1 MKEDTS
7 MKKTYKTPL
16 MGIVRKEM
24 LCRLLSG
31 SDINGGGNKGAY
43 QEYTQESHGSDDDFD
58 YDD

>member
-1 MKEDTS
+1 

-43 QEYTQESHGSDDDFD
+43 QEDTQESHGSDGDFD